1 MTAVRAP
8 AAVTYAVWRAL
19 FLREAVFRLSGSRTA
34 WVWLLVE
41 PIFHIAF
48 IMVLFEVVRMKTV
61 PGADPAMFIMTGLLG
76 FFMARNTALRSMEA
90 INANTAL
97 FAYRQV
103 KPVDTV
109 LVRAALEG
117 FINLVIALIMVA
129 GAALLGL
136 EVLVNDP
143 LEVIVA
149 FTGLWLCGLGLGLM
163 LSVANQLLPELATI
177 VKLLF
182 LPLYFISGVM
192 LPVQVVPQPYRD
204 WLFYNPFLHGIEA
217 LRGGF
222 FPHYYVEPA
231 TSLAFLYNFALVA
244 IFFGLALQVRYT
256 RKLITL

>member
-1 MTAVRAP
+1 MAAVRS
-8 AAVTYAVWRAL
+8 AASVTYAVWRAL
-19 FLREAVFRLSGSRTA
+19 FLREAVFRLSANRTA
-34 WVWLLVE
+34 WLWLLVE

-48 IMVLFEVVRMKTV
+48 IMLFFELVRMQTI
-61 PGADPAMFIMTGLLG
+61 PGADPAMFVMIGLLG

-90 INANTAL
+90 INANAAL

-117 FINLVIALIMVA
+117 FINLVVALIIVGCA
-129 GAALLGL
+129 GLLGIDL
-136 EVLVNDP
+136 TLNDP
-143 LEVIVA
+143 LDAIMA
-149 FTGLWLCGLGLGLM
+149 FTGLWLSGLGLGLM
-163 LSVANQLLPELATI
+163 LAVANQLLPELANV

-192 LPVQVVPQPYRD
+192 FPALIVPQPYRE
-204 WLFYNPFLHGIEA
+204 WLFVNPLLHGIET

-222 FPHYYVEPA
+222 FPHYYVVPE
-231 TSLAFLYNFALVA
+231 TSLSFLYGFALLT
-244 IFFGLALQVRYT
+244 IFFGLALHVRYA